1 MVWIMH
7 AHFRH
12 DFGVP
17 KYKRS
22 DGMRRSLFI
31 GASMVVALMLA
42 FTLVRTPSA
51 AAEGYSAPVGQEATV
66 TATSPANLPDTGS
79 EGGANVALLAVL
91 GALALGVA
99 GVALLSSGRK
109 AQA

>member
-1 MVWIMH
+1 M
-7 AHFRH
+7 
-12 DFGVP
+12 
-17 KYKRS
+17 
-22 DGMRRSLFI
+22 
-31 GASMVVALMLA
+31 
-42 FTLVRTPSA
+42 
-51 AAEGYSAPVGQEATV
+51 

>member
-1 MVWIMH
+1 
-7 AHFRH
+7 
-12 DFGVP
+12 
-17 KYKRS
+17 
-22 DGMRRSLFI
+22 MRRSLFI
-31 GASMVVALMLA
+31 GAAMVVALMLA
-42 FTLVRTPSA
+42 ISLTVSTSA
-51 AAEGYSAPVGQEATV
+51 LAEGYSAPVAQATT
-66 TATSPANLPDTGS
+66 TATSPAGLPDTGS

>member
-1 MVWIMH
+1 
-7 AHFRH
+7 
-12 DFGVP
+12 
-17 KYKRS
+17 
-22 DGMRRSLFI
+22 MRRSLFI
-31 GASMVVALMLA
+31 GAAMVVALMLA
-42 FTLVRTPSA
+42 IGLMQSPIAS
-51 AAEGYSAPVGQEATV
+51 AEGYSAPVAQATT
-66 TATSPANLPDTGS
+66 TATSPAGLPDTGS

>member
-31 GASMVVALMLA
+31 GAAMVVTLMLA
-42 FTLVRTPSA
+42 FSLTVSTSA
-51 AAEGYSAPVGQEATV
+51 LAEGYSAPVAQATT
-66 TATSPANLPDTGS
+66 TATSPAGLPDTGS

>member
-1 MVWIMH
+1 
-7 AHFRH
+7 
-12 DFGVP
+12 
-17 KYKRS
+17 
-22 DGMRRSLFI
+22 MRRSLFI
-31 GASMVVALMLA
+31 GAAMVVTLMLA
-42 FTLVRTPSA
+42 FSLTVSTSA
-51 AAEGYSAPVGQEATV
+51 LAEGYSAPVAQATT
-66 TATSPANLPDTGS
+66 TATSPAGLPDTGS